1 MQQCMLLTNTA
12 RVTGSASRGSSVN
25 REGDAAERARP
36 QGRPCRLKVAEKAVC
51 IAKEGRPKPGIS
63 DPGHADT
70 VWKSKVMITRL
81 YPAFRVSSVS
91 KKGSPNSRAT
101 CSAASLHQPSTPA
114 LVMRDAHLQMSIC
127 IKHQAHGHAKS
138 HIQEQLQVDPQ
149 AASELGRHL
158 VHNFVDRMRA
168 LCDAGHEDSQHG
180 IVVLLH

>member
-12 RVTGSASRGSSVN
+12 RVTGSASRGSGVK

-70 VWKSKVMITRL
+70 VWKSKVMIIQL
-81 YPAFRVSSVS
+81 YQPSAF
-91 KKGSPNSRAT
+91 PLFP
-101 CSAASLHQPSTPA
+101 LHQFSGYMLCRSLTSALGACSCHARRSPTNVDLYQVPSTWP
-114 LVMRDAHLQMSIC
+114 C
-127 IKHQAHGHAKS
+127 KKS
-138 HIQEQLQVDPQ
+138 CTGTTVDPQ
-149 AASELGRHL
+149 AASELGCHL
-158 VHNFVDRMRA
+158 VHNLVDGMRA

-180 IVVLLH
+180 IIVLLH